1 MQSCG
6 KLSEQVSVVCLDT
19 PLALVVP
26 GGSSVDWVWEVGQ
39 RENGT
44 GPVARAVDPLASVE
58 TRRVFGGLG
67 VGTGCPRMFEEKGKW
82 NRRGSS
88 GGRPLASVETPRVLV
103 DRSSW
108 TDHSEEVG
116 GP

>member
-39 RENGT
+39 REIGT

-67 VGTGCPRMFEEKGKW
+67 VGNRLPPYVREKGKW
-82 NRRGSS
+82 NWRGSS

-108 TDHSEEVG
+108 MDRSEEAG
-116 GP
+116 GS